1 MSRLNNI
8 ASVYDELGERQKAL
22 QYYGDSRMAV
32 PRNPL
37 NSSRRDQQGAA
48 TLHELSKA

>member
-1 MSRLNNI
+1 MSTLNKI
-8 ASVYDELGERQKAL
+8 ASVNDELGERQRAL
-22 QYYGDSRMAV
+22 RYYSDSRMAV

-48 TLHELSKA
+48 ALHELSRA